1 MHPSRR
7 TFLGLTA
14 GLALATAVGA
24 QNRTPQPTP
33 MPRSAPTWGPDP
45 PPFSRTPS
53 PFPSEAPPKSD
64 PRQVL
69 KANQEDIKKHV
80 DRLSELVSELRKG
93 LDDGDTKD
101 VLSLDVIHKTEE
113 IEKLAKQIRGL
124 VRG

>member
-7 TFLGLTA
+7 TFLGLTV
-14 GLALATAVGA
+14 GMALATAVSA

-33 MPRSAPTWGPDP
+33 MPRSPSTWGPDP
-45 PPFSRTPS
+45 RMPV
-53 PFPSEAPPKSD
+53 PFPAEAPPKSD

-69 KANQEDIKKHV
+69 RANQEDIKKDV
-80 DRLSELVSELRKG
+80 QRLTELVSELRKG
-93 LDDGDTKD
+93 LDDSDTKD

-124 VRG
+124 IRG